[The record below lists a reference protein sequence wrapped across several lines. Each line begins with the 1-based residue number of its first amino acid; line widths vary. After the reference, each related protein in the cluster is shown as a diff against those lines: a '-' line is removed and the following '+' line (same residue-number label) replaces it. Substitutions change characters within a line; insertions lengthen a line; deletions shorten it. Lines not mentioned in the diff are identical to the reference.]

1 MLAPDAN
8 VLGNRIQMVVSGQSW
23 WTNQTFVDKA
33 RESWLMSVSQV
44 SSNIEQMTKRHS
56 LEYLITF
63 RMRVEG
69 CSRYWKC

>member
-33 RESWLMSVSQV
+33 RES
-44 SSNIEQMTKRHS
+44 
-56 LEYLITF
+56 
-63 RMRVEG
+63 
-69 CSRYWKC
+69 